1 MIDTRTGI
9 RIVSHFNAA
18 CPPLVSG
25 GGGASSHVPGP
36 PAAPVAPNWCGRGHG
51 DMGGEAVVPPAL
63 VRGPAPRISALP
75 PHALLLLLFLVC
87 VLVLVSCAA
96 VVGLSVVPALPVG
109 APSGVAIVASGS
121 AWVSC
126 CALLLLCYFV

>member
-1 MIDTRTGI
+1 
-9 RIVSHFNAA
+9 
-18 CPPLVSG
+18 
-25 GGGASSHVPGP
+25 
-36 PAAPVAPNWCGRGHG
+36 
-51 DMGGEAVVPPAL
+51 MGGEAVVPPAL

>member
-1 MIDTRTGI
+1 MLFLNPHMYLGCRPHRLSQIGVAGGTWTWGERLLY
-9 RIVSHFNAA
+9 
-18 CPPLVSG
+18 PLLWY
-25 GGGASSHVPGP
+25 
-36 PAAPVAPNWCGRGHG
+36 AAPPRAY
-51 DMGGEAVVPPAL
+51 PPSL
-63 VRGPAPRISALP
+63 L

>member
-1 MIDTRTGI
+1 
-9 RIVSHFNAA
+9 
-18 CPPLVSG
+18 
-25 GGGASSHVPGP
+25 
-36 PAAPVAPNWCGRGHG
+36 
-51 DMGGEAVVPPAL
+51 MGGEAVVPPAL
-63 VRGPAPRISALP
+63 VRGPALP

>member
-1 MIDTRTGI
+1 MEKK
-9 RIVSHFNAA
+9 
-18 CPPLVSG
+18 
-25 GGGASSHVPGP
+25 
-36 PAAPVAPNWCGRGHG
+36 WCGRGHG

-63 VRGPAPRISALP
+63 VRGPAPHISALP
-75 PHALLLLLFLVC
+75 PYALLRLLFLVC